1 MTTHDQRI
9 AAEPAGAAELETSSA
24 QTEVPV
30 THDEQNVPA
39 PEAQTVP
46 RSADVQPTDADVRP
60 TDDDVRPT
68 DADVQPT
75 DADVQPTDADVQPT
89 DADVQPTDNENL
101 FATDPSGLRSRWDDI
116 QAAFVDDPPGC
127 VQMADGLVEEVIE
140 QLTSRFADAR
150 AQLEAQWARGE
161 IASTEDLRV
170 ALTRYREFFQRLLA
184 V

>member
-1 MTTHDQRI
+1 MTTHDERI

-30 THDEQNVPA
+30 IHGEQNVPA
-39 PEAQTVP
+39 TEAQTVP
-46 RSADVQPTDADVRP
+46 RSADA
-60 TDDDVRPT
+60 
-68 DADVQPT
+68 QPT

-89 DADVQPTDNENL
+89 SADVQPTEADVQPTGNENL

-116 QAAFVDDPPGC
+116 QAAFVDDPAGC

-140 QLTSRFADAR
+140 QLTARFADAR
-150 AQLEAQWARGE
+150 AQLETQWARGE
-161 IASTEDLRV
+161 TASTEDLRV